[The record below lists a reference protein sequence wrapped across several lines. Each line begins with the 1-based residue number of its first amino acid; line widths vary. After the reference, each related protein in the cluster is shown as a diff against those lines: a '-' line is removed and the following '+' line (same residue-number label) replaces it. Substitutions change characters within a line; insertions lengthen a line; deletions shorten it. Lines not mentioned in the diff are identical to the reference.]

1 MLKLRRETDY
11 AIRCII
17 HLAKKQKIK
26 ISNVHR
32 ISEEE
37 DIPTAFVA
45 KILQRLHKGG
55 IVEPVRGKKGGYAL
69 LIPPRKITLFK
80 IIEIMEGI
88 PEINICLSRKD
99 ACKRRPNCPFHKTC
113 KEIQANL
120 IKCLKS
126 YTFTQI
132 IKNTGEQR

>member
-1 MLKLRRETDY
+1 MLKLKRETDY
-11 AIRCII
+11 AIRSII
-17 HLAKKQKIK
+17 HLAKKRKPRV
-26 ISNVHR
+26 SNVSR

-37 DIPTAFVA
+37 EIPTAFVA

-55 IVEPVRGKKGGYAL
+55 IVGPIRGKKGGYVL
-69 LIPPRKITLFK
+69 LNPPRQITLFR
-80 IIEIMEGI
+80 IIEIMEGV
-88 PEINICLSRKD
+88 PQINICLSRED
-99 ACKRRPNCPFHKTC
+99 ACRRRPTCPFHKTC

-132 IKNTGEQR
+132 IKQTGD